1 MSKMMRCLTGVL
13 SIVAL
18 TACSPD
24 SPINSPYPSGAQ
36 QENTLYTA
44 FVQRSPKFLD
54 PASSY
59 STDETAYTYSI
70 YEPLYGYHYLKR
82 PYQLVP
88 RAAAAVVSPVFLDA
102 QGNRLPDDAAGELIA
117 QSIYDIPIKGGVL
130 FQPHPAFARHSDG
143 SFVYYP
149 LKSGELDGKFGIPD
163 FQHTGTRELTADD
176 YVYAFRR
183 LASPRVVSPIFSVL
197 ADHVVGMRAYGEVL
211 RERDRA
217 LRKGSASGPLPWMD
231 LREPDGFTGIEA
243 IDPHTLRIRVIGKY
257 PQFKYWLAMTFT
269 SPIPWEADRFYSQ
282 PGMADQDLS
291 FNTWPVGTG
300 PYLLTQSLQNR
311 RHVLERNP
319 NFRGEPYP
327 CEGEPADAEKG
338 LLADCGKPTPFIDK
352 IVFSVEKEAVPLT
365 GKFLQG
371 YYDVPQV
378 ERGDIGVA
386 MLVSAGDS
394 ADKAALYREH
404 GIQLPTT
411 VETSIWYMGFNWLD
425 PVVGQG
431 DTPEQ
436 QERNRKL
443 RQAISIA
450 FNWEEYVAIFENSQA
465 AVAHGP
471 VAPRCAWLP
480 ASIRG
485 D

>member
-1 MSKMMRCLTGVL
+1 MA
-13 SIVAL
+13 AL
-18 TACSPD
+18 W
-24 SPINSPYPSGAQ
+24 
-36 QENTLYTA
+36 
-44 FVQRSPKFLD
+44 
-54 PASSY
+54 
-59 STDETAYTYSI
+59 
-70 YEPLYGYHYLKR
+70 
-82 PYQLVP
+82 
-88 RAAAAVVSPVFLDA
+88 
-102 QGNRLPDDAAGELIA
+102 
-117 QSIYDIPIKGGVL
+117 
-130 FQPHPAFARHSDG
+130 
-143 SFVYYP
+143 YYP

-471 VAPRCAWLP
+471 VAPPVCLATSLHPRGLIQWCMTWSMASRCANP
-480 ASIRG
+480 
-485 D
+485 